1 MSVQF
6 FNGVPIDVPNRITR
20 TDPKFYVSYNPSAR
34 DYGTDTTALY
44 IHETGQFLILAGNH
58 ATQYDGLSFADALAY
73 FYANVDKAVSQSDH
87 GRVFRFVDGKAFYE
101 QGGY

>member
-1 MSVQF
+1 MSVHF
-6 FNGVPIDVPNRITR
+6 MGGVPVSVPNRITSSK
-20 TDPKFYVSYNPSAR
+20 PEFYVSYNPSAR

-58 ATQYDGLSFADALAY
+58 AMQYDGLTLAEAVAY
-73 FYANVDKAVSQSDH
+73 FYAHVEQAVSQSDH
-87 GRVFRFVDGKAFYE
+87 GKIFRFVDGKAFYE